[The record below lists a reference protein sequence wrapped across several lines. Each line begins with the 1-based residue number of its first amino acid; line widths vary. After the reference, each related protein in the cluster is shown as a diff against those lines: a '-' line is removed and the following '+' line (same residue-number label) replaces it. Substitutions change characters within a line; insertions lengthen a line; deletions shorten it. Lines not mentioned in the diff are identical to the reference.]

1 MSYSSVTQSKN
12 TYTKQNP
19 TTVSYS
25 EQSVASSTYTKVF
38 RASEGG
44 DTLYGSGIYDD
55 ETYGSY
61 DSLYTKYIFN

>member
-19 TTVSYS
+19 TTVSYIT
-25 EQSVASSTYTKVF
+25 QSVASSTYTKVF

-55 ETYGSY
+55 STYGSY